1 MRSSSARRR
10 RQSDGRG
17 TPRSVAGC
25 APSRSGRPSPRQ
37 GPTDHG
43 EIAGSTR
50 PGREY
55 ALTGA
60 GPPIPSEA
68 PTTGWRSEMEFEP
81 EDMDI
86 EERLEAL
93 EMEHEVLSA
102 RHELLQKFLMMV
114 IGLLAKDQD
123 REALRG
129 TIEERIRLLKFTTLH
144 DEVNDLQDLLAA
156 FNAAMPPAGK

>member
-1 MRSSSARRR
+1 
-10 RQSDGRG
+10 
-17 TPRSVAGC
+17 
-25 APSRSGRPSPRQ
+25 
-37 GPTDHG
+37 
-43 EIAGSTR
+43 
-50 PGREY
+50 
-55 ALTGA
+55 
-60 GPPIPSEA
+60 
-68 PTTGWRSEMEFEP
+68 MEFEP